1 MVICHVLS
9 DDLQQFSGIS
19 ISASLMTN
27 VVGGFGWPGNSLNE
41 LDLIYILSIE
51 DTLRYTTET
60 WGIQLQITPFYY
72 ERRDI

>member
-19 ISASLMTN
+19 VSASLMTN

-41 LDLIYILSIE
+41 LDLIYIPSIE
-51 DTLRYTTET
+51 DTLRYNTET
-60 WGIQLQITPFYY
+60 WGIQLQITILL
-72 ERRDI
+72 RKQRDV